1 MTTPTS
7 TAPNA
12 GGVDAAP
19 RRARV
24 AGLFGEVLITIG
36 VVVALFAVWQ
46 VWWTDVL
53 AHRTF
58 DDTRADLARE
68 WGIDDT
74 VGRAP
79 PTPRTEYGGAFGLLY
94 VPALGDAAWGVPIIE
109 GTRYELL
116 TGGVGHH
123 VSTALPGTPGNMAIA
138 GHRTSYGAP
147 FSEIDTLRRGD
158 QVIVETRN
166 GWFLYELDHSVIVA
180 ADAGW
185 ILDPVPGE
193 PGATPTRPTIVIYG
207 CHPKYSA
214 AQRFVWFGHQVDAYA
229 KSVATP
235 PAIQRFG
242 KPGGA
247 DQEAPS

>member
-1 MTTPTS
+1 MTPTS
-7 TAPNA
+7 TQPIA
-12 GGVDAAP
+12 DAVESPA

-24 AGLFGEVLITIG
+24 AGGLGEVLITFG

-53 AHRTF
+53 ARRAF
-58 DDTRADLARE
+58 EDTRAELAQE

-74 VGRAP
+74 VGRTP
-79 PTPRTEYGGAFGLLY
+79 PTPRTEYGRAFGLLY
-94 VPALGDAAWGVPIIE
+94 VPALHDAAWGVPIIE
-109 GTRYELL
+109 GTRYDLL

-123 VSTALPGTPGNMAIA
+123 VSTALPGQPGNMAVA

-147 FSEIDTLRRGD
+147 FAEIDTLRRGD

-166 GWFLYELDHSVIVA
+166 GWFIYELDRSVIVN
-180 ADAGW
+180 ADEGW

-193 PGATPTRPTIVIYG
+193 PVDTTSTRPTITIYG
-207 CHPKYSA
+207 CHPRYSA

-229 KSVATP
+229 KSFATP

-242 KPGGA
+242 KALRQAQDP
-247 DQEAPS
+247 Q